1 MVVRSRVNSQILP
14 GICKTDLPPANY
26 LYSGVAAVP
35 AACDQT
41 QATRLPLQYQA
52 ELVAEK
58 IYGNRP
64 SAFCAS
70 ALDFSIFVFPL
81 IRAAQTNPDENV
93 AFQHVKGAA
102 KSVARPERF
111 FTDSVHFFWWCR
123 FFTFFTAA
131 PARVGRTFFLV
142 FVLLGL
148 GFFFPKSTK
157 SLLPKLARA
166 RPGDVTWIKLR
177 HGHTD

>member
-52 ELVAEK
+52 ELVAGK
-58 IYGNRP
+58 IYGNRL

-70 ALDFSIFVFPL
+70 ALDFSIFASSLSEPPRLTRMKTSPF
-81 IRAAQTNPDENV
+81 
-93 AFQHVKGAA
+93 
-102 KSVARPERF
+102 
-111 FTDSVHFFWWCR
+111 
-123 FFTFFTAA
+123 
-131 PARVGRTFFLV
+131 
-142 FVLLGL
+142 
-148 GFFFPKSTK
+148 ST
-157 SLLPKLARA
+157 
-166 RPGDVTWIKLR
+166 
-177 HGHTD
+177 